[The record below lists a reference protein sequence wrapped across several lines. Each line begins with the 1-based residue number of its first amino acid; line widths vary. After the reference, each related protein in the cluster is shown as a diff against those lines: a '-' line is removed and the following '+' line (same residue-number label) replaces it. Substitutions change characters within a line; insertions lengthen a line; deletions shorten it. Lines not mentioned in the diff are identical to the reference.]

1 MGRKKTIRE
10 RLEPLE
16 AFLERKTQ
24 GKTKKA
30 ASNEPPEPMQLKKRK
45 KESSSAQCKSNTKR
59 EIPLVNLSDESSEEE
74 DERKY
79 PPILF
84 DILEHYDFATG
95 EEALDFPFK
104 DVTTIS
110 IRKAR
115 ELRKKNPKLQG
126 ENNVLD
132 SIIDPRADVSSLS
145 SHSAAA
151 RRLMRSMPNIDDK
164 ILQKLVGR
172 ASDAHLGIVKHLSE
186 RNSQDN
192 NVEMVTPPGSPKPPA
207 SRRECQAKERRPVRN
222 TGGAANN
229 RRITLAPP
237 SKAREVVIVTSEDEQ
252 YESSEEY
259 SYTDTEENE
268 DLDRIA
274 RCQPSV
280 EEIDKNE
287 ADELDRVS
295 DDGDETTLDIS
306 SPSTTVFDDEF
317 TEDE

>member
-10 RLEPLE
+10 RLEPME
-16 AFLERKTQ
+16 AFLKRKTQ

-30 ASNEPPEPMQLKKRK
+30 VSNEPPISTQMKKK
-45 KESSSAQCKSNTKR
+45 KESSSAQRKSNTKR
-59 EIPLVNLSDESSEEE
+59 EIPLVNLSDESSGEE

-84 DILEHYDFATG
+84 DILDHFDYATG
-95 EEALDFPFK
+95 EQALDFPFK

-164 ILQKLVGR
+164 ILQRLVGR
-172 ASDAHLGIVKHLSE
+172 ASDAHLEIVKHLSE
-186 RNSQDN
+186 RKSQVS
-192 NVEMVTPPGSPKPPA
+192 NVEMITPPGSPKP
-207 SRRECQAKERRPVRN
+207 STSKSNHQTTERNPVRN
-222 TGGAANN
+222 TGDPGKN
-229 RRITLAPP
+229 RRVTLAPP

-252 YESSEEY
+252 YESNEEY
-259 SYTDTEENE
+259 SYVDTEEKHN
-268 DLDRIA
+268 LDRIA
-274 RCQPSV
+274 HCQPSV
-280 EEIDKNE
+280 EQINKNE
-287 ADELDRVS
+287 AY
-295 DDGDETTLDIS
+295 
-306 SPSTTVFDDEF
+306 
-317 TEDE
+317 

>member
-30 ASNEPPEPMQLKKRK
+30 ASNEPPESTQMKKK
-45 KESSSAQCKSNTKR
+45 KESPSVQRKSNTKR
-59 EIPLVNLSDESSEEE
+59 EIPLVNLSDESSGEE

-84 DILEHYDFATG
+84 DILDHFDYATG
-95 EEALDFPFK
+95 EQALDFPFK

-110 IRKAR
+110 IRKAK
-115 ELRKKNPKLQG
+115 ELRKKNPKLQA

-132 SIIDPRADVSSLS
+132 SLIDPRADVSSLS
-145 SHSAAA
+145 SHAAAA
-151 RRLMRSMPNIDDK
+151 RRLMRSMPNINDK
-164 ILQKLVGR
+164 TLKKLVGR
-172 ASDAHLGIVKHLSE
+172 ASDAHLEIVKHLSE
-186 RNSQDN
+186 HKSQIS
-192 NVEMVTPPGSPKPPA
+192 NVEMITPPGTPKPPA
-207 SRRECQAKERRPVRN
+207 TRRESRVMERRPVRN
-222 TGGAANN
+222 TRGAGSNK
-229 RRITLAPP
+229 RRITLVPA
-237 SKAREVVIVTSEDEQ
+237 SKEREVVIVTSEDEQ
-252 YESSEEY
+252 YEPNEEY
-259 SYTDTEENE
+259 SYTDTEEN
-268 DLDRIA
+268 DGLDRSA

-280 EEIDKNE
+280 EQINKNE
-287 ADELDRVS
+287 ADELDRDS

-317 TEDE
+317 TEDD

>member
-10 RLEPLE
+10 RLEPME

-30 ASNEPPEPMQLKKRK
+30 VSNEPPISTQMKKK
-45 KESSSAQCKSNTKR
+45 KESSSAQRKSNTKR

-79 PPILF
+79 PPILI

-95 EEALDFPFK
+95 EQALDFPFK

-164 ILQKLVGR
+164 ILQRLVGK

-186 RNSQDN
+186 RKSQVS
-192 NVEMVTPPGSPKPPA
+192 NVEMITPPGSPKPST
-207 SRRECQAKERRPVRN
+207 SRRDCQTKERHPVRN
-222 TGGAANN
+222 TGGAGNN
-229 RRITLAPP
+229 RRVTLAPL

-259 SYTDTEENE
+259 SYVDTEEND

-274 RCQPSV
+274 HCQPSV
-280 EEIDKNE
+280 EQINKNE
-287 ADELDRVS
+287 ADELDRDS
-295 DDGDETTLDIS
+295 DDGDETTLDIN

-317 TEDE
+317 TEDA